1 MTDDPTRTSAEPP
14 AEPVPS
20 GPDQPEPVAGSHL
33 QITEVEAAPN
43 DAAEAIERRDSW
55 GRVPVVVRVR
65 RQPPIRMEWVLI
77 AIGLGASGVL
87 LPLFLALK
95 AVIIV
100 AAVVALLVGF
110 LARIFIRVPPGAVGL
125 TIRSGRPAGTLD
137 AGVHTTSPFVILT
150 HLVTARDIAFDV
162 PVSEVRSA
170 DGVAVTVDLMLTLR
184 ISDPPAFA
192 YQIATGDADALVH
205 AATQDAVRSTLR
217 GIEAMAALDLG
228 SEQATALRATID
240 EALAQFG
247 ITVRAVSFTRVTL
260 PAAFTASLEA
270 RRLAVVQLAEA
281 ADAFT
286 LEQRRLSDR
295 AALIT
300 QEAEQRRLAV
310 EKEAAA
316 EALRFARLE
325 ERIAAN
331 PKAAAYDLDVSR
343 IRIAER
349 LAGNN
354 RAVVSMT
361 GPDLITNALLT
372 REAARDSEPE
382 QSSGRA

>member
-1 MTDDPTRTSAEPP
+1 VTDDPTRTSAEPP
-14 AEPVPS
+14 AEPA
-20 GPDQPEPVAGSHL
+20 PDEPEPVAGPHL
-33 QITEVEAAPN
+33 QITEVEAGPN

-100 AAVVALLVGF
+100 VAVVALLVGF

-125 TIRSGRPAGTLD
+125 TVRSGRPSAVLE

-150 HLVTARDIAFDV
+150 HLVTVRDIAFDV
-162 PVSEVRSA
+162 PVSEVRSS

-184 ISDPPAFA
+184 ISDPHAFA

-228 SEQATALRATID
+228 PEQATALRATID
-240 EALAQFG
+240 EALSRVG

-270 RRLAVVQLAEA
+270 
-281 ADAFT
+281 
-286 LEQRRLSDR
+286 
-295 AALIT
+295 LIA

-316 EALRFARLE
+316 EALRLARLE

-372 REAARDSEPE
+372 REAARDAEPE
-382 QSSGRA
+382 PSSGPS